1 MNFRAANGLNVS
13 PDIDEY
19 LSDPFPSIEEPAV
32 LIAKYNLRRGDL
44 DLFTQLFRFMSAYGN
59 FGKYDT
65 IAAVLQH
72 FPEFR
77 ASNLFISTNFSDHLH
92 GAVKAGS
99 VAFLRLLFED
109 FGVHYDGDPDRDNL
123 FAEACMYGNLE
134 IMRYLHSISVL
145 PMQMQDK
152 LLLRAFKMGR
162 SDIVRYLHLQFGF
175 EYNDKEA
182 MVQSAY
188 KGKSIDLVEAC
199 FYDFGV
205 VSIRTHKTVE
215 YAVSAAACTGDIRFL
230 STLVDLFTV
239 TYSMSLILPN
249 RSQPKRHHFYYSF
262 LTFAKRNALT
272 LVQYCVEVLKI
283 SLFTS
288 DYNSELVNYLD
299 LLTACAANGAADL
312 MCYLLKDVGMKT
324 SLYKRLT
331 GYELSEIVERDWP
344 EYTDKARILGE
355 IAENESKSSAQSDSE
370 EDEVVKKQ
378 RFSMS

>member
-1 MNFRAANGLNVS
+1 MNFRAANGLKDS
-13 PDIDEY
+13 PDLDEF
-19 LSDPFPSIEEPAV
+19 LSDPFPSIEDPAV

-44 DLFTQLFRFMSAYGN
+44 DLFTQLFRFISAYGN

-77 ASNLFISTNFSDHLH
+77 ASNLFIVTNFSGHLH

-109 FGVHYDGDPDRDNL
+109 FGVYYDGDPERDNL
-123 FAEACMYGNLE
+123 FAEACMYGHLE
-134 IMRYLHSISVL
+134 VMHYLHSVGVL
-145 PMQMQDK
+145 PMQDK

-182 MVQSAY
+182 MVRCAY
-188 KGKSIDLVEAC
+188 KGKAIDLVEAC

-205 VSIRTHKTVE
+205 VHIKTHKTVE
-215 YAVSAAACTGDIRFL
+215 YAVSAAAYTGDIRFL

-239 TYSMSLILPN
+239 SYSMSSIFPN
-249 RSQPKRHHFYYSF
+249 RSQSKKHDFYYSF
-262 LTFAKRNALT
+262 LTFAKQNALT

-283 SLFTS
+283 SLYAS
-288 DYNSELVNYLD
+288 DFNSELVNYLHM
-299 LLTACAANGAADL
+299 LTVCAGNGAADL
-312 MCYLLKDVGMKT
+312 MSYLLKDVGMQIT
-324 SLYKRLT
+324 LYKRLT
-331 GYELSEIVERDWP
+331 GFKLSEIVERDWP
-344 EYTDKARILGE
+344 EDTDKAWILGE
-355 IAENESKSSAQSDSE
+355 IAENESKSSVRSDSE